1 LNNRYKI
8 LFILFFSLLFQDNLF
23 TQIPISGVINKYTK
37 VVSISSLKD
46 TVLVTDA
53 SLFSDGDTVLIMQM
67 RGAEGKSYT
76 YFNEELFGRVDFGS
90 VEKAGKYEIL
100 ILKKVIIAENKIVLR
115 NPLDKLYDTSKK
127 VQLIRVPSYTS
138 ANVVSELT
146 CDPWD
151 GDKGGVLVFMVADTL
166 SLNSNINIIGK
177 GFRGALPALSN
188 GDCTSSD
195 SVTYRQFYFNE
206 AFDGAGRKGEGIADD
221 YVGYEKGLGRWS
233 NGGGGGNG
241 RFTGG
246 GGGSNAGR
254 GGLGGNEDTTAC
266 ITPKY
271 IGEIIYS
278 DPPVVEPID
287 TVAWVG
293 IGGRGGQELTS
304 PMLFTDST
312 IFLGGGGGSGTYTN
326 DLTASAGGNGGGIAI
341 VLSNYVKPNG
351 FGIITDGQ
359 SVTDPA
365 TASGGGGGGG
375 GVIVIDIESV
385 ESDLVLSVKG
395 GNGGNTQGVYASGQ
409 GGGGGGGI
417 ILNGLPVPDPKFKTQ
432 TNAGKA
438 GYVSD
443 KPGSITYG
451 ATDGSSGA
459 IRNNY
464 SVPLTGFLFNSILEN
479 QRICIG
485 DVPKNI
491 HGSTPKGG
499 DGTFVFEWQK
509 KTNYTSWSKIID
521 STRRDFQ
528 PPALYDTTYYRRI
541 VSSAGVIDTSL
552 AIGIYIHKKIQGN
565 QIWGVD
571 TICIE
576 NPADTLFGT
585 TVTIGGDGSG
595 IYSYIWQSSFDQSSW
610 SGFTAVSDTV
620 CWGGIITDTTYYRR
634 KVSSGACFSYS
645 DTIEIVGL
653 PKITNNTLPDNQ
665 EICYAQIPNP
675 VIGQDPDNGLGI
687 GSYSY
692 FWEKSEDSVSWELIA
707 DSIRKDFFPS
717 NLIETVYYRRGVVSG
732 DCMDYSQPHKV
743 NVLPNIS
750 SNTIINSDP
759 ISTCYEIPSELIV
772 GSDPTGGDNVYRYQW
787 QISND
792 NSNWEN
798 ITENAT
804 SKDYQPLPQTEK
816 KYYRRIVSS
825 GISDCCINIG
835 NSVSVEILPLP
846 VGQLTDFDT
855 TICSLQPIDLDFE
868 ITSGSGTYTLY
879 YSDGFTSF
887 QKATSQTNTVLI
899 VTPESLVTSKQ
910 FTYSIDSIKDSEG
923 CLATTKDGE
932 VTALV
937 YGWPVSDPGLN
948 DEICDTTY
956 ILNAIPSLGKGLWS
970 QVDGPGAIVFDDDT
984 LYNSPMHIDVSGT
997 YSIKWREINWQCAD
1011 STMINVLLYRA
1022 ASVNAG
1028 ADTILHYETDHDL
1041 VGQVFN
1047 SDTIKQ
1053 NEIVFSWDKL
1063 SGPGDIIENGTNATL
1078 SGLGGFYK
1086 EKVVITFSID
1096 KPGCPILPDTI
1107 ILTLKDLLLPT
1118 GFSPNGDG
1126 VNDVFVI
1133 SGGQNS
1139 ITNELIIYNKWGTE
1153 VYRMPNYGKGEY
1165 WDGKNMK
1172 GNILPED
1179 TYFYIFNYTDYEN
1192 KTHSEKGFVI
1202 LKGQGND

>member
-1 LNNRYKI
+1 MNNRYKI
-8 LFILFFSLLFQDNLF
+8 LLILFFSLYFQDNLF
-23 TQIPISGVINKYTK
+23 TQVLISGVINKYTK

-67 RGAEGKSYT
+67 RGADGRPYT
-76 YFNEELFGRVDFGS
+76 YFNEELFGRVDLSS
-90 VEKAGKYEIL
+90 VKKAGKYEIL
-100 ILKKVIIAENKIVLR
+100 IVKKVIYADNKIVLR
-115 NPLDKLYDTSKK
+115 NPLDKLYDPGKK
-127 VQLIRVPSYTS
+127 IQLVKVPSYTS
-138 ANVVSELT
+138 ARVVSELT

-166 SLNSNINIIGK
+166 SLNSNINLTGK
-177 GFRGALPALSN
+177 GFRGALPVLSV
-188 GDCTSSD
+188 GTCTSSD

-206 AFDGAGRKGEGIADD
+206 AFNGAGRKGEGVADE
-221 YVGYEKGLGRWS
+221 YIGYEKGLGRWS

-241 RFTGG
+241 RFAGG
-246 GGGSNAGR
+246 GGGSNAGK
-254 GGLGGNEDTTAC
+254 GGRGGNEDTTIC
-266 ITPKY
+266 ITPNY
-271 IGEIIYS
+271 IGEIKYS
-278 DPPVVEPID
+278 DPPIVLPID
-287 TVAWVG
+287 TVSWPG

-312 IFLGGGGGSGTYTN
+312 IFLGGGGGSGTYTSG
-326 DLTASAGGNGGGIAI
+326 LTASAGGNGGGIAI
-341 VLSNYVKPNG
+341 VLSNFVKPNG

-359 SVTDPA
+359 SVITSA

-375 GVIVIDIESV
+375 GVIVIDIERV

-417 ILNGLPVPDPKFKTQ
+417 VLNGLPAVDPKFKTQ

-438 GYVSD
+438 GFVSD
-443 KPGSITYG
+443 KPGSISYA
-451 ATDGSSGA
+451 ATDGSSGS

-485 DVPKNI
+485 DVPKII

-521 STRRDFQ
+521 SARRDFQ

-576 NPADTLFGT
+576 NSADTLFGT

-595 IYSYIWQSSFDQSSW
+595 IYNYIWQSSFNQSSW
-610 SGFTAVSDTV
+610 NGFTAVNDTV

-653 PKITNNTLPDNQ
+653 PKITNNFLPDNQ
-665 EICYAQIPNP
+665 EICYAQIPDP
-675 VIGQDPDNGLGI
+675 LIGQEPVNGLGI

-692 FWEKSEDSVSWELIA
+692 FWEKSEDGVSWQLIA

-732 DCMDYSQPHKV
+732 DCMDYSLPHKV
-743 NVLPNIS
+743 NVLP
-750 SNTIINSDP
+750 TINSNIITNSVP

-787 QISND
+787 QISSD
-792 NSNWEN
+792 NTNWEN
-798 ITENAT
+798 IAENST

-825 GISDCCINIG
+825 GISDCCINTG
-835 NSVSVEILPLP
+835 NSVGVDILPLP
-846 VGQLTDFDT
+846 VGQLTGFDT
-855 TICSLQPIDLDFE
+855 TICSLQPINLDFE
-868 ITSGSGTYTLY
+868 ITSGSGSYTLY
-879 YSDGFTSF
+879 YSDGFAPF
-887 QKATSQTNTVLI
+887 QRATNQINTELI
-899 VTPESLVTSKQ
+899 VTPESLVTNKQ
-910 FTYSIDSIKDSEG
+910 FVYSIDSIKDSEG
-923 CLATTKDGE
+923 CLATTKTGE
-932 VTALV
+932 VTVLV
-937 YGWPVSDPGLN
+937 YGWPVSDPGIN

-956 ILNAIPSLGKGLWS
+956 ILNATPSLGKGLWS
-970 QVDGPGAIVFDDDT
+970 QVDGPGTIVFDDDT

-1011 STMINVLLYRA
+1011 SALIDVLLYRA

-1028 ADTILHYETDHDL
+1028 VDTILHYETDHDL

-1047 SDTIKQ
+1047 PDAIKQ

-1063 SGPGDIIENGTNATL
+1063 TGPGDIVENGTNATL
-1078 SGLGGFYK
+1078 TGLGGFYK

-1096 KPGCPILPDTI
+1096 KPGCPILTDTI

-1153 VYRMPNYGKGEY
+1153 VYRMEDYGKGEY
-1165 WDGKNMK
+1165 WDGKNTK
-1172 GNILPED
+1172 GNTLPED

-1192 KTHSEKGFVI
+1192 KSHSEKGFVI